1 MNGTPSKRPTMN
13 FIFEMMKYFD
23 TLINKEPIKP
33 IVERV
38 EIDLNA
44 ILSTNENKQN
54 NPYGSV

>member
-1 MNGTPSKRPTMN
+1 MN

-23 TLINKEPIKP
+23 VLINKEPIKP

-44 ILSTNENKQN
+44 VLSANENKLN